1 MYHMNNNALL
11 KISSSVLIAAVSW
24 FVIFVVK
31 PTNFWLSMSCG
42 ILILVLT
49 SFLFNHNVF
58 KLNMIK
64 LRHVGLGIS
73 SAIVLYG
80 VFYIGNYLSAFII
93 PAKDA
98 LIDSVYMNKAG
109 TSPYIILICLLFV
122 IGPGEEFFWRGYI
135 QETLSV
141 KFGSKSIYMTAVL
154 YAAVHIVTM
163 NFMLIMA
170 SLVCG
175 IFWGVLYNKEKSLY
189 PVVISHTL
197 WDIIVFLLL
206 PLN

>member
-1 MYHMNNNALL
+1 
-11 KISSSVLIAAVSW
+11 
-24 FVIFVVK
+24 
-31 PTNFWLSMSCG
+31 MSCG